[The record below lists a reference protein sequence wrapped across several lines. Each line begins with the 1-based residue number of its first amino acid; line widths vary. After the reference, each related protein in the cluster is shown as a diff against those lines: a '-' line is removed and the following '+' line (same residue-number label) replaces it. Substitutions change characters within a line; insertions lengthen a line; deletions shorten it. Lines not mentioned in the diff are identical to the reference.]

1 MPCYCSAIA
10 GMALDDLN
18 ALRKTKRRRK
28 HAPPLNFDA
37 LSLLYANFDFRKPM
51 TAAVSA
57 PETPPVAKP

>member
-1 MPCYCSAIA
+1 
-10 GMALDDLN
+10 MALDELN

-28 HAPPLNFDA
+28 YAPPLLLLFDA
-37 LSLLYANFDFRKPM
+37 LSLFYANFDFRKPM